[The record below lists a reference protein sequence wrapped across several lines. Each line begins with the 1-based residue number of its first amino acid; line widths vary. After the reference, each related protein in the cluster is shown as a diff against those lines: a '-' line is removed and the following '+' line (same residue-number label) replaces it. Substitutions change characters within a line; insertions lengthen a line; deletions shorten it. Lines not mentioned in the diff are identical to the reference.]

1 MERRTARR
9 SMHYGRTNEERPIKD
24 DDDYKNNGDTTN
36 NVIADMA
43 QGFIQAQTK
52 ADSGNNKE
60 IISLLEKLNS
70 NLEEMK
76 SSNDDN
82 KKNISSD
89 AGKNTDGSSSKK
101 LLQAKLSEQLLQSG
115 STEQGDKELLQELKT
130 LVSAMLQQGKS
141 NNEDNS
147 SKPQTGDTKK
157 SDMKQQQ
164 QDSMA
169 VQTVSQVL
177 AQTQYELANELETS
191 LQKLKEVISKS
202 EKVAT
207 NISHLL
213 SKENKKKS

>member
-9 SMHYGRTNEERPIKD
+9 SMHSGRTNEERPIKD
-24 DDDYKNNGDTTN
+24 DDDYKNNGDAN
-36 NVIADMA
+36 NLIADMA

-76 SSNDDN
+76 SSNDDS
-82 KKNISSD
+82 KKNISSN
-89 AGKNTDGSSSKK
+89 AGKNTDNSSSKK
-101 LLQAKLSEQLLQSG
+101 LLQAKLSEHLLQSG

-130 LVSAMLQQGKS
+130 LVSAMLQGKGNS
-141 NNEDNS
+141 EDNS
-147 SKPQTGDTKK
+147 SKPQTDDTKK
-157 SDMKQQQ
+157 ADMKQQQ

-213 SKENKKKS
+213 SKETKKKS

>member
-9 SMHYGRTNEERPIKD
+9 SMHYGRTIEERPIKD
-24 DDDYKNNGDTTN
+24 DNDYKNNGDTN
-36 NVIADMA
+36 NLIADMA

-52 ADSGNNKE
+52 VDSGNDKE

-76 SSNDDN
+76 SSNDDS
-82 KKNISSD
+82 KKNTSSD
-89 AGKNTDGSSSKK
+89 AGKNTDGSLSKK

-130 LVSAMLQQGKS
+130 LVSTMLQGKS
-141 NNEDNS
+141 NSEDNS
-147 SKPQTGDTKK
+147 SNPQTDDTKK

-213 SKENKKKS
+213 SKETKKKS

>member
-9 SMHYGRTNEERPIKD
+9 SMHSGRTNEERPIKD
-24 DDDYKNNGDTTN
+24 DDDYKNNGDAN
-36 NVIADMA
+36 NLIADMA

-52 ADSGNNKE
+52 ADSGNDKE

-76 SSNDDN
+76 SSNDDS
-82 KKNISSD
+82 KKNTSSD
-89 AGKNTDGSSSKK
+89 AGKNTDGSLSKK

-130 LVSAMLQQGKS
+130 LVSAMLQGKGNS
-141 NNEDNS
+141 EDNS
-147 SKPQTGDTKK
+147 SKPQTDDTKK
-157 SDMKQQQ
+157 ADMKQQQ

-213 SKENKKKS
+213 SKETKKKS

>member
-9 SMHYGRTNEERPIKD
+9 SMHLGRTNEERPIKD
-24 DDDYKNNGDTTN
+24 DDDYKNNGDTN
-36 NVIADMA
+36 KVIADMA

-52 ADSGNNKE
+52 VDSGNNKE
-60 IISLLEKLNS
+60 IIALLEKLNS

-76 SSNDDN
+76 SSNDDS

-89 AGKNTDGSSSKK
+89 AGKNTDSSSSKK
-101 LLQAKLSEQLLQSG
+101 LLQAKLSEQLLQNG
-115 STEQGDKELLQELKT
+115 KKDQGDKELLQELKT
-130 LVSAMLQQGKS
+130 LVSAMLQDKS
-141 NNEDNS
+141 NSEDNS
-147 SKPQTGDTKK
+147 SKSQTDDTKN

>member
-9 SMHYGRTNEERPIKD
+9 SMHSGRTNEERPIKD
-24 DDDYKNNGDTTN
+24 DDDYKNNGDAN
-36 NVIADMA
+36 NLIADMA

-76 SSNDDN
+76 SSNDDS
-82 KKNISSD
+82 KKNSSSNN
-89 AGKNTDGSSSKK
+89 AGKNTDNSSSKK

-130 LVSAMLQQGKS
+130 LVSAMLQGKGNS
-141 NNEDNS
+141 EDNS
-147 SKPQTGDTKK
+147 SKPQTDDTKK
-157 SDMKQQQ
+157 ADMKQQQ

-213 SKENKKKS
+213 SKETKKKS

>member
-1 MERRTARR
+1 
-9 SMHYGRTNEERPIKD
+9 MHYGRTNEERPIKD
-24 DDDYKNNGDTTN
+24 DDSSNHNDSKNL
-36 NVIADMA
+36 IADMA

-52 ADSGNNKE
+52 ADSDDNKE

-70 NLEEMK
+70 NLEQMK
-76 SSNDDN
+76 GSNKDSSFATEKNSDD
-82 KKNISSD
+82 
-89 AGKNTDGSSSKK
+89 SSSKR
-101 LLQAKLSEQLLQSG
+101 LVQAKASEQPLQGG
-115 STEQGDKELLQELKT
+115 SEQGDKELLKELKT
-130 LVSAMLQQGKS
+130 LVSTMLQGKS
-141 NNEDNS
+141 DSEDNS
-147 SKPQTGDTKK
+147 SKPQNNDTKK

-213 SKENKKKS
+213 SKENIKKS